1 MYYLKKIFGQ
11 ENKHHGEKMSLS
23 RNLDQDS
30 EEEASKFA
38 FSHGH
43 IKYTANE
50 WSNCLCEKSRN

>member
-1 MYYLKKIFGQ
+1 MGK
-11 ENKHHGEKMSLS
+11 KMSLS

-30 EEEASKFA
+30 EEEASEFA